1 MLPFAA
7 SRVMQSLFVLLIA
20 SVMTFSLIFLL
31 PADPARLVAGPS
43 ASVQTVNSIRRE
55 LGLDQP
61 FAAQYAQY
69 LGKLLQGDL
78 GRSYKQ
84 QSSVR
89 ELLASRIWPTT
100 QLMLGAIALELLL
113 GLPLGIWAALRR
125 GRWPDRVVMGFA
137 FLGASAPQFWLG
149 LSLVYLLA
157 YGLNLF
163 PLGGYGGL
171 SHLFLP
177 ALTLGLG
184 GAGWYARVIRSS
196 LLEVLARDYVR
207 TARAKGLSPSRV
219 VIRHALR
226 NAVPPIISM
235 IGLDIGVFM
244 GGVVVVESVFG
255 WPGLGRLV
263 WDAIRV
269 VDLPVIVGVVI
280 FSAVVITLA
289 NLLADL
295 VQLVIDPRIRYS

>member
-1 MLPFAA
+1 MLTFSA
-7 SRVMQSLFVLLIA
+7 SRVLQSLGVLLIA
-20 SVMTFSLIFLL
+20 SLMTFSLIFLL

-43 ASVQTVNSIRRE
+43 ASVQTVSSIRRE
-55 LGLDQP
+55 LGLDRP
-61 FAAQYAQY
+61 FAAQYALY
-69 LGKLLQGDL
+69 LGHLLQGDL

-84 QSSVR
+84 QTGVR
-89 ELLASRIWPTT
+89 ELIASRVWATF
-100 QLMLGAIALELLL
+100 QLMLGAIFLELVL

-125 GRWPDRVVMGFA
+125 GRWPDRLVMGFA

-196 LLEVLARDYVR
+196 LLDVLSRDYVR
-207 TARAKGLSPSRV
+207 TARAKGLSGSRV
-219 VIRHALR
+219 VVRHALR
-226 NAVPPIISM
+226 NAVSPIVSM

-269 VDLPVIVGVVI
+269 VDIPVIVGVVI
-280 FSAVVITLA
+280 FSALIITLA

-295 VQLVIDPRIRYS
+295 VQLLIDPRIRYS

>member
-1 MLPFAA
+1 MLTFSA
-7 SRVMQSLFVLLIA
+7 SRVLQSLGVLLIA
-20 SVMTFSLIFLL
+20 SLMTFSLIFLL

-55 LGLDQP
+55 LGLDRP
-61 FAAQYAQY
+61 FAAQYALY
-69 LGKLLQGDL
+69 LGHLLQGDL

-84 QSSVR
+84 QTGVR
-89 ELLASRIWPTT
+89 ELIASRVWATF
-100 QLMLGAIALELLL
+100 QLMLGAIFLELVL

-125 GRWPDRVVMGFA
+125 GRWPDRLVMGFA

-196 LLEVLARDYVR
+196 LLDVLSRDYVR
-207 TARAKGLSPSRV
+207 TARAKGLSGSRV
-219 VIRHALR
+219 VVRHALR
-226 NAVPPIISM
+226 NAVSPIVSM

-269 VDLPVIVGVVI
+269 VDIPVIVGVVI
-280 FSAVVITLA
+280 FSALIITLA

-295 VQLVIDPRIRYS
+295 VQLLIDPRVRYS

>member
-1 MLPFAA
+1 MLTFAV
-7 SRVMQSLFVLLIA
+7 SRALQSLGVLLIA
-20 SVMTFSLIFLL
+20 SVFTFSLIFML

-55 LGLDQP
+55 LGLDRP
-61 FAAQYAQY
+61 FAAQYALY
-69 LGKLLQGDL
+69 LNNLLRGDL

-84 QSSVR
+84 QTAVR
-89 ELLASRIWPTT
+89 SLIATRIGPTF
-100 QLMLGAIALELLL
+100 QLMLGAVALELLL

-125 GRWPDRVVMGFA
+125 GRWPDRLVMGFA

-157 YGLNLF
+157 YGLDLF

-196 LLEVLARDYVR
+196 LLEVLSRDYVR
-207 TARAKGLSPSRV
+207 TARAKGLSRRRV
-219 VIRHALR
+219 VVRHALR
-226 NAVPPIISM
+226 NAAPPIISM

-269 VDLPVIVGVVI
+269 VDIPVIVGVVI

-295 VQLVIDPRIRYS
+295 MQLVLDPRIRYA

>member
-1 MLPFAA
+1 MLRFAA
-7 SRVMQSLFVLLIA
+7 SRTLQSLGVLLVA
-20 SVMTFSLIFLL
+20 SVLTFSLIFLL

-43 ASVQTVNSIRRE
+43 ASVETVNSIRRE
-55 LGLDQP
+55 LGLDRP
-61 FAAQYAQY
+61 FAVQYAGY
-69 LGKLLQGDL
+69 LGGLVRGDL

-84 QSSVR
+84 QSTVSS
-89 ELLASRIWPTT
+89 LIASRVGPTF
-100 QLMLGAIALELLL
+100 QLMLGAIALELLI
-113 GLPLGIWAALRR
+113 GIPLGIWAALRR
-125 GRWPDRVVMGFA
+125 GRWPDRIVMGFA

-157 YGLNLF
+157 YALNLF

-184 GAGWYARVIRSS
+184 GAGWYARVLRSS
-196 LLEVLARDYVR
+196 MLDVLSRDFVR
-207 TARAKGLSPSRV
+207 TARAKGVAPRG
-219 VIRHALR
+219 VILRHALR
-226 NAVPPIISM
+226 NAITPVVTM
-235 IGLDIGVFM
+235 IGLDIGAFM

-269 VDLPVIVGVVI
+269 VDIPVIVGVVI
-280 FSAVVITLA
+280 FSALVITLA

-295 VQLVIDPRIRYS
+295 VQLLIDPRTRYA

>member
-1 MLPFAA
+1 MLSFAV
-7 SRVMQSLFVLLIA
+7 SRALQSLGVLLIA
-20 SVMTFSLIFLL
+20 SVFTFSLIFML

-55 LGLDQP
+55 LGLDRP
-61 FAAQYAQY
+61 FAAQYALY
-69 LGKLLQGDL
+69 LTNLLRGDL

-84 QSSVR
+84 QTAVR
-89 ELLASRIWPTT
+89 SLIASRIWPTF
-100 QLMLGAIALELLL
+100 QLMLGAVALELLL

-125 GRWPDRVVMGFA
+125 GRWPDRLVMGFA
-137 FLGASAPQFWLG
+137 FLGAAAPQFWLG

-196 LLEVLARDYVR
+196 LLEVLSRDYVR
-207 TARAKGLSPSRV
+207 TARAKGLSPRRV
-219 VIRHALR
+219 VVRHALR
-226 NAVPPIISM
+226 NAAPPIISM

-269 VDLPVIVGVVI
+269 VDIPVIVGVVI

-295 VQLVIDPRIRYS
+295 VQLVLDPRIRYA

>member
-7 SRVMQSLFVLLIA
+7 SRVVQSLFVLLIA
-20 SVMTFSLIFLL
+20 SMLTFTLIFLL

-43 ASVQTVNSIRRE
+43 ASVQTVSSIRRE

-61 FAAQYAQY
+61 FAAQYAKY
-69 LGKLLQGDL
+69 LGHLLQGDL

-125 GRWPDRVVMGFA
+125 GKWPDRLVMGFA

-196 LLEVLARDYVR
+196 LLDVLARDYVR
-207 TARAKGLSPSRV
+207 TARAKGLSASRV
-219 VIRHALR
+219 VVRHALR
-226 NAVPPIISM
+226 NAAPPIISM
-235 IGLDIGVFM
+235 IGLDIGIFM

-269 VDLPVIVGVVI
+269 VDIPVIVGVVI
-280 FSAVVITLA
+280 FSAVIITLA

>member
-1 MLPFAA
+1 MLTFSA
-7 SRVMQSLFVLLIA
+7 SRVLQSLGVLLIA
-20 SVMTFSLIFLL
+20 SVLTFSLIFLL

-43 ASVQTVNSIRRE
+43 ASVQTVSSIRRE
-55 LGLDQP
+55 LGLDRP
-61 FAAQYAQY
+61 FAAQYAFY
-69 LGKLLQGDL
+69 LSHLLRGDL

-84 QSSVR
+84 QTGVR
-89 ELLASRIWPTT
+89 ELIASRIWPTF
-100 QLMLGAIALELLL
+100 QLMLGAIFLELLL

-125 GRWPDRVVMGFA
+125 GRWPDRLVMGFA

-157 YGLNLF
+157 YGLGLF

-196 LLEVLARDYVR
+196 LLDVLSRDYVR
-207 TARAKGLSPSRV
+207 TARAKGLSASRV
-219 VIRHALR
+219 VVRHALR
-226 NAVPPIISM
+226 NAISPIVSM

-269 VDLPVIVGVVI
+269 VDIPVIVGVVI
-280 FSAVVITLA
+280 FSALIITLA

>member
-7 SRVMQSLFVLLIA
+7 SRVMQSLGVLLIA

-43 ASVQTVNSIRRE
+43 ASVQTVSSIRHE

-89 ELLASRIWPTT
+89 DLLASRIWPTT

-125 GRWPDRVVMGFA
+125 GKWPDRLVMGFA

-196 LLEVLARDYVR
+196 LLDVLARDYVR

-219 VIRHALR
+219 VVRHALR
-226 NAVPPIISM
+226 NAAPPIISM

-295 VQLVIDPRIRYS
+295 VQLAIDPRIRYS

>member
-1 MLPFAA
+1 MLSFSV
-7 SRVMQSLFVLLIA
+7 SRVLQSLVVLLIA
-20 SVMTFSLIFLL
+20 SLLTFSLIFLL

-55 LGLDQP
+55 LGLDRP
-61 FAAQYAQY
+61 FAAQYALY
-69 LGKLLQGDL
+69 LGHLLRGDL

-89 ELLASRIWPTT
+89 ELIASRIWPTF
-100 QLMLGAIALELLL
+100 QLMLGAIFLELLL

-125 GRWPDRVVMGFA
+125 GKWPDRLVMGFA

-196 LLEVLARDYVR
+196 LLDVLARDYVR
-207 TARAKGLSPSRV
+207 TARAKGLSGSRV
-219 VIRHALR
+219 VVRHALR
-226 NAVPPIISM
+226 NAIAPIVSM

-269 VDLPVIVGVVI
+269 VDIPVIVGVVI
-280 FSAVVITLA
+280 FSALIITLA

>member
-7 SRVMQSLFVLLIA
+7 SRVMQSLVVLLIA

-61 FAAQYAQY
+61 FAAQYTQY
-69 LGKLLQGDL
+69 LGHLLQGDL

-89 ELLASRIWPTT
+89 DLLASRIWPTT

-125 GRWPDRVVMGFA
+125 GKWPDRLVMGFA

-196 LLEVLARDYVR
+196 LLEVLARDYIR
-207 TARAKGLSPSRV
+207 TARAKGLSASRV
-219 VIRHALR
+219 VVRHALR
-226 NAVPPIISM
+226 NAAPPIISM

-269 VDLPVIVGVVI
+269 VDIPVIVGVVI
-280 FSAVVITLA
+280 FSAVIITLA

-295 VQLVIDPRIRYS
+295 IQLAIDPRIRYS

>member
-1 MLPFAA
+1 
-7 SRVMQSLFVLLIA
+7 
-20 SVMTFSLIFLL
+20 
-31 PADPARLVAGPS
+31 
-43 ASVQTVNSIRRE
+43 
-55 LGLDQP
+55 
-61 FAAQYAQY
+61 
-69 LGKLLQGDL
+69 
-78 GRSYKQ
+78 
-84 QSSVR
+84 
-89 ELLASRIWPTT
+89 
-100 QLMLGAIALELLL
+100 
-113 GLPLGIWAALRR
+113 
-125 GRWPDRVVMGFA
+125 MGFA

-196 LLEVLARDYVR
+196 LLDVLARDYVR
-207 TARAKGLSPSRV
+207 TARAKGLSASRV
-219 VIRHALR
+219 VVRHALR
-226 NAVPPIISM
+226 NAAPPIISM
-235 IGLDIGVFM
+235 IGLDIGIFM

-269 VDLPVIVGVVI
+269 VDIPVIVGVVI
-280 FSAVVITLA
+280 FSAVIITLA

>member
-1 MLPFAA
+1 MLTFSA
-7 SRVMQSLFVLLIA
+7 SRVLQSLGVLLIA
-20 SVMTFSLIFLL
+20 SLLTFSLIFLL

-43 ASVQTVNSIRRE
+43 ASVQTVSSIRRE
-55 LGLDQP
+55 LGLDRP
-61 FAAQYAQY
+61 FAAQYALY
-69 LGKLLQGDL
+69 LGHLLQGDL

-84 QSSVR
+84 QTGVR
-89 ELLASRIWPTT
+89 ELIASRVWATF
-100 QLMLGAIALELLL
+100 QLMLGAIFLELVL

-125 GRWPDRVVMGFA
+125 GRWPDRLVMGFA

-196 LLEVLARDYVR
+196 LLEVLSRDYVR
-207 TARAKGLSPSRV
+207 TARAKGLSGSRV
-219 VIRHALR
+219 VVRHALR
-226 NAVPPIISM
+226 NAVSPIVSM

-269 VDLPVIVGVVI
+269 VDIPVIVGVVI
-280 FSAVVITLA
+280 FSALIITLA

-295 VQLVIDPRIRYS
+295 VQLLIDPRIRYS

>member
-1 MLPFAA
+1 MLTFAA
-7 SRVMQSLFVLLIA
+7 SRLVQSLAVLLIA
-20 SVMTFSLIFLL
+20 SVITFGLIFLL
-31 PADPARLVAGPS
+31 PADPARLVAGPG

-55 LGLDQP
+55 LGLERP
-61 FAAQYAQY
+61 FAAQYARY
-69 LGKLLQGDL
+69 LGHLLRGDL

-84 QSSVR
+84 QSGVSS
-89 ELLASRIWPTT
+89 LIASRVWPTV
-100 QLMLGAIALELLL
+100 QLMLGAILLELLL
-113 GLPLGIWAALRR
+113 GVPLGIWAALAR
-125 GRWPDRVVMGFA
+125 GRWPDRLVMGFA

-184 GAGWYARVIRSS
+184 GAGWYARVMRSS
-196 LLEVLARDYVR
+196 LLDVLSRDFVR
-207 TARAKGLSPSRV
+207 TARAKGLTRGRV
-219 VIRHALR
+219 VVRHALR
-226 NAVPPIISM
+226 NAAAPIVSM
-235 IGLDIGVFM
+235 IGLDVGAFM

-269 VDLPVIVGVVI
+269 VDIPVIVGVVI
-280 FSAVVITLA
+280 VSALFITLA

-295 VQLVIDPRIRYS
+295 VQLLIDPRIRYS

>member
-1 MLPFAA
+1 MLRYTLSRALQSALVLLAA
-7 SRVMQSLFVLLIA
+7 SVL
-20 SVMTFSLIFLL
+20 TFGLIFLL
-31 PADPARLVAGPS
+31 PADPARLIAGPG
-43 ASVQTVNSIRRE
+43 ASVATVASIRRE
-55 LGLDQP
+55 LGLDRP
-61 FAAQYAQY
+61 FAAQYGQY
-69 LGKLLQGDL
+69 LEHLLRGDL

-84 QSSVR
+84 GSTVSF
-89 ELLASRIWPTT
+89 LIASRVGPTF
-100 QLMLGAIALELLL
+100 QLMLGAVALELLI
-113 GLPLGIWAALRR
+113 GLPLGVWAALAR
-125 GRWPDRVVMGFA
+125 GRWPDKLVMGFA

-184 GAGWYARVIRSS
+184 GAGWYARMMRSS
-196 LLEVLARDYVR
+196 LLDVLSRDFVR
-207 TARAKGLSPSRV
+207 TARAKGLSRFKV
-219 VIRHALR
+219 VGRHALR
-226 NAVPPIISM
+226 NAVAPIVTM
-235 IGLDIGVFM
+235 IGLDIGAFM

-269 VDLPVIVGVVI
+269 VDIPVIVGVVI
-280 FSAVVITLA
+280 FSALIITLA
-289 NLLADL
+289 NLLADVAQPL
-295 VQLVIDPRIRYS
+295 IDPRVRYE